1 MVRYL
6 KPDFLENLS
15 EECAL
20 ISEGRSQGAWMD
32 QSSFIHQFEHP
43 CCFDERSFLPIWS
56 LRHGILRVPKLA
68 APQHVSCFGVCLDLH
83 RNAPFLEFLPSCFT
97 SGDSN
102 SMKPLKL
109 PAPHRVSSF
118 RVRLDLHRNAPFLG
132 FLPPWPLLTSGDS
145 DSMKPLKLAAPHR
158 VSSFR
163 VRLDLH
169 RDAPFLGF
177 LLPWSLLTSRDSHS
191 MGKPQVSCPTSR
203 FQLSCSSLPSSECPF
218 PWNSCQSRLPLGIQ
232 TS

>member
-20 ISEGRSQGAWMD
+20 ISEGRSQVPGWTNPV
-32 QSSFIHQFEHP
+32 SSTSSSILAALTS
-43 CCFDERSFLPIWS
+43 DLFLPIWS

-68 APQHVSCFGVCLDLH
+68 APQHVSGFGVCLDLH

-109 PAPHRVSSF
+109 AAPHRVSSF

>member
-68 APQHVSCFGVCLDLH
+68 APQH
-83 RNAPFLEFLPSCFT
+83 
-97 SGDSN
+97 
-102 SMKPLKL
+102 
-109 PAPHRVSSF
+109 VSSF